1 MKPIYLDY
9 AAATPLDKRVAELM
23 LPYAA
28 EKFFNPSAD
37 YQAAREVKARLNQAR
52 SEVAAVLGSKPGEV
66 IFCAGGTEAN
76 NLAIKGVME
85 RYPEAKMLVSAVEHE
100 SVLAPA
106 ALFDHTI
113 LKVDSDGRLDLEDL
127 ANQLDERTVLV
138 SVMYANNEVGT
149 IQPLRRIAAII
160 NAQRA
165 KRRAEGHK
173 LPLLLHTDACQ
184 AGNYLDLHVSRLG
197 VDLMTLN
204 GGKVY
209 GPKQSGALYIRAGLT
224 LKPLIDGGHQ
234 EFGLRSGTEN
244 ISADI
249 GFAAALSL
257 AQEQRVEQSNKQSKL
272 RDYFI
277 EKLSDNF
284 KDQVTI
290 NGSRKQRLPNN
301 VHVTFKGKDNEV
313 MLIKLDQASIMAAA
327 GSACSAARSE
337 SSHVLLAMGLSD
349 PDARASLRFTLGRS
363 TTQAEI
369 DRTIETLNTLVD

>member
-9 AAATPLDKRVAELM
+9 AAATPLDKRVADLM

-52 SEVAAVLGSKPGEV
+52 AQVAAVLGSKPGEV
-66 IFCAGGTEAN
+66 VFCAGGTEAN

-85 RYPEAKMLVSAVEHE
+85 SYPKAKLLISAVEHE

-106 ALFDHTI
+106 ALFKHAV
-113 LKVDSDGRLDLEDL
+113 LKVDTAGRLDLEDL
-127 ANQLDERTVLV
+127 VQQLDERTVLV

-160 NAQRA
+160 NEQRA
-165 KRRAEGHK
+165 KRRAQGNR
-173 LPLLLHTDACQ
+173 LPLLFHTDACQ
-184 AGNYLDLHVSRLG
+184 AGNFLDLHVSRQG

-209 GPKQSGALYIRAGLT
+209 GPKQSGALYVRAGVA
-224 LKPLIDGGHQ
+224 LKPLVDGGHQ
-234 EFGLRSGTEN
+234 ESGLRSGTEN

-257 AQEQRVEQSNKQSKL
+257 AQEQRLEQSDAQSKL

-277 EKLSDNF
+277 KKLEENF
-284 KDQVTI
+284 KSLVTI
-290 NGSRKQRLPNN
+290 NGSQKQRLPNN
-301 VHVTFKGKDNEV
+301 VHATFKGKDNEV
-313 MLIKLDQASIMAAA
+313 MLIKLDQAGVMAAA

-337 SSHVLLAMGLSD
+337 SSHALLAMGLSD
-349 PDARASLRFTLGRS
+349 DEARASLRFTLGRE
-363 TTQAEI
+363 TTKAEI
-369 DRTIETLNTLVD
+369 DRVIDILQTLVD